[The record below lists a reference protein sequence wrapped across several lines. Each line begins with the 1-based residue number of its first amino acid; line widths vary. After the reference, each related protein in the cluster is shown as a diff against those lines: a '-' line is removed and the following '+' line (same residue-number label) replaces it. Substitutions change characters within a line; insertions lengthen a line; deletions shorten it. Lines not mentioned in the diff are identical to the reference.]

1 MSDPVLI
8 EIKLDGTTEGIYCEK
23 ISAGIY
29 ICLESCLMIESI
41 KYGCEIEVKEIDGKL
56 NFIKLYKRSPFATYC
71 YIWSKEIIE
80 SEKCKRML
88 DEVLRIDGYWE
99 GAMGGLLMI
108 HLPIVRRNEID
119 RLLGMMKD
127 E

>member
-1 MSDPVLI
+1 MNTYLI
-8 EIKLDGTTEGIYCEK
+8 GIKHEGTTEGIYCEK
-23 ISAGIY
+23 VSDGIY
-29 ICLESCLMIESI
+29 RCLESCLMIESI
-41 KYGCEIEVKEIDGKL
+41 KYGCEIEVEEVDGKL

-88 DEVLRIDGYWE
+88 DEVLKIDGYWE

-108 HLPIVRRNEID
+108 HLPIGKRNEID
-119 RLLGMMKD
+119 RLLKMLKA